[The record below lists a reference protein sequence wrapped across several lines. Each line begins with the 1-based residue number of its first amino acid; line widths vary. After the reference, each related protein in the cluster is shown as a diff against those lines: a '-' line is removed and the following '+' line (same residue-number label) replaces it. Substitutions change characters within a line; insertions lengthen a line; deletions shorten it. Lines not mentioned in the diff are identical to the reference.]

1 MFQVNTMPSGTG
13 DASKATEVTGV
24 NGCTEVRTNL
34 IVLLLLISTEQL
46 DEGQMNCRYLYLP
59 HVQALFLQVACGT
72 AVSYAVT
79 GDGKLYR

>member
-1 MFQVNTMPSGTG
+1 MFHVNIIPSGTG

-46 DEGQMNCRYLYLP
+46 DEGQMSSRHLYLP

>member
-1 MFQVNTMPSGTG
+1 MFKVNLIPSGTG

-24 NGCTEVRTNL
+24 NGCTEVRTDL
-34 IVLLLLISTEQL
+34 MVLLLLISTEQL
-46 DEGQMNCRYLYLP
+46 DEGQMNGRTLYLP
-59 HVQALFLQVACGT
+59 HVQALLLQVACGT

>member
-1 MFQVNTMPSGTG
+1 MFQINIVLSGTG

-34 IVLLLLISTEQL
+34 MVLLLPTSTEQL
-46 DEGQMNCRYLYLP
+46 GQINGRHVYLP
-59 HVQALFLQVACGT
+59 HVQALLLQVACGT